1 MVADIGTVRI
11 FSSKECFNE
20 WQEVQNAKFPGEIIL
35 RAAFFENG
43 THVQFNFEKDAQSYY
58 EKYNIVKNRPALANF
73 GGVSRDGCI
82 VVTASGMIGAFTIGG
97 EPDTSKVVTESL
109 GVTRNLYTMADIT
122 FTKDG
127 QALVAASNV
136 GKANNVNMVRCFR
149 IKVTQDKLSR
159 ELSVISRAMPSI
171 FLTEG
176 HGGHDLPDLKLAK
189 LRWTSQDSILVA
201 TNYMGGSYVEMWNLQ
216 EKTMSIHKVFQNNK
230 GDVFRTQVS
239 EKLLRLKLLFHS
251 PTTISF
257 HIHFSVG
264 RTFSTVAFRPRSR
277 TFV

>member
-1 MVADIGTVRI
+1 MLVADIGNVRI

-20 WQEVQNAKFPGEIIL
+20 WQEVQCVQFPGEIII

-58 EKYNIVKNRPALANF
+58 EKYNIVKNRPVLANF
-73 GGVSRDGCI
+73 GGVSREGCI
-82 VVTASGMIGAFTIGG
+82 VVTSSGMIGAFTVAS
-97 EPDTSKVVTESL
+97 EPEATKVVTESL
-109 GVTRNLYTMADIT
+109 GVTRNLYTLADIT

-136 GKANNVNMVRCFR
+136 GKANNVNMIRCFR

-159 ELSVISRAMPSI
+159 ELSLISRSMPSF

-176 HGGHDLPDLKLAK
+176 HGHDLPDLKLAK

-201 TNYMGGSYVEMWNLQ
+201 TNYAGGSYVEMWTLQ

-230 GDVFRTQVS
+230 GDVFRTQVRRAR
-239 EKLLRLKLLFHS
+239 ETL
-251 PTTISF
+251 
-257 HIHFSVG
+257 
-264 RTFSTVAFRPRSR
+264 STE
-277 TFV
+277 T